1 MKIAILFL
9 TSMVY
14 LNFTAIA
21 AFSANFVLAV
31 DTQSPENKIVYY
43 WNLVKCTAL
52 CEVRRMGKEVC
63 VRRKG
68 KYSWYFKKVF
78 DCYQDLCPSG
88 ILYSRRKTDGRRSY
102 SAQTLHTRTIADTQL
117 TLEGFCGPVYQ
128 QMLRKEDSK
137 RKLSTSGS
145 M

>member
-78 DCYQDLCPSG
+78 DCYQDLCPS
-88 ILYSRRKTDGRRSY
+88 
-102 SAQTLHTRTIADTQL
+102 AIADTQL